1 MGTPRADPDIELV
14 MTSVRDARNRA
25 ERAQAV
31 LVDLNA
37 PAYLLEAVERSGAEL
52 AEIAERLTERLAAAR
67 LPDRRRRGRLP
78 PVRLNE
84 FVRLRG

>member
-67 LPDRRRRGRLP
+67 
-78 PVRLNE
+78 E
-84 FVRLRG
+84 AA